1 MSKKTLILL
10 IALVVLVA
18 ALVTVYFVTRPET
31 TDETKQF
38 TLEIVHSDG
47 SLKKVPME
55 SNYRYLGEYLQRKRI
70 IKGEEGPYGLYIKEV
85 EGERA
90 VFEED
95 NAYWG
100 FYVDGEYAMLG
111 IDQTPIEDGKV
122 YRLAYTVD
130 NQ

>member
-1 MSKKTLILL
+1 MNKKTWI
-10 IALVVLVA
+10 IIAALVVLVA

-47 SLKKVPME
+47 SLKKIPME

-70 IKGEEGPYGLYIKEV
+70 VKGEMGEFGLYIHEV

-90 VFEED
+90 IYELD

-111 IDQTPIEDGKV
+111 IDQTPIENGKV
-122 YRLAYTVD
+122 YRLAYTLN